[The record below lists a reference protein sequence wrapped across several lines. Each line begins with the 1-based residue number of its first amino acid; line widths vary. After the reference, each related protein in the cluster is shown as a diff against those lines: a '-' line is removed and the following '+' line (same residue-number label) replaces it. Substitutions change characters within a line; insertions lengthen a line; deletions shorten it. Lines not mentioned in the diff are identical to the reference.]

1 VTTIVHDSDSSG
13 AQLLLCSDDYNDVGQ
28 AEYSAALDPNLS
40 STHLL
45 WHVVFT
51 NVQSVGPYG
60 MDHGQRCHQ
69 QFTPRRAP
77 ARLLLAECGR
87 LQQCGHGFVRA
98 ADGTVVTFDA
108 PGAGTGGTNAFDI
121 SPSGEAMGW
130 YLDSNFTFH
139 GFVRKP

>member
-1 VTTIVHDSDSSG
+1 VPHWTQTSPAHIYCG
-13 AQLLLCSDDYNDVGQ
+13 MWFLRM
-28 AEYSAALDPNLS
+28 YS
-40 STHLL
+40 
-45 WHVVFT
+45 
-51 NVQSVGPYG
+51 QSVRTVWITANDAINSSHPAGPPPGYYWQNVEG
-60 MDHGQRCHQ
+60 YSK
-69 QFTPRRAP
+69 
-77 ARLLLAECGR
+77 
-87 LQQCGHGFVRA
+87 CGHGFVRA